1 MYPKPGYQKAFNMA
15 KKTKTVSGRSGSPLI
30 EFFKGGRKNAPT
42 RAAASSSGPINPN
55 VKSGA
60 AVAAAAESERIGL
73 GSPQSVVRRKG
84 AVTPQMTDLMELGIA
99 IPKKFGDNFR
109 KTFEDEARKA
119 VFERET
125 RNVNSPNFGNKNYV
139 PEPPDV
145 RAEAFKMAMREASTV
160 DSTKLQGMLETMAR
174 EVFGAKPSGKVQ
186 KGITKADKPRAG
198 LIGGNDIE
206 QEDIYKLAAKAR
218 ERRPHEINVEGIND
232 DVLRNDVLKMQTAID
247 AGDEVEYAKVHRR
260 FEQRLAANMTQE
272 GDASTHDPSRTATK
286 EVGGQTGEMK
296 GRNAI
301 YQESEGAPA
310 GSETEG
316 KTSIKGAIK
325 REPSDITKDALDVI
339 ANDEQQLNKF
349 LSRFS
354 KVDQE
359 AMRDRFMRIKDDP
372 TSEAAQISRGDLLR
386 AMDKALS
393 IEGTAKNLSITD
405 EGKGAKQQ
413 RALKGVAPSPVV
425 ELEKREEQAKNK
437 GRVKA
442 AIDAIAGIRV
452 GYKQLPINEARK
464 QMTSNISTIM
474 DAFRG
479 YTENRLL
486 LRSIEGGVRNAA
498 GKAAA
503 GELGPINKIADVLR
517 AVSSARRISTP
528 EQQIAGRK
536 GDMSQLEAILTGLG
550 NRVRG
555 GASTRR
561 ALPGRNV
568 LTGKQEP
575 PVRGIPAQTGSLP
588 RPSQR
593 TEVNYPSRSFKEAE
607 AGIPAKSPAES
618 SGQATFVPT
627 RQRAEAAK
635 QTGSIGSSRLQKGV
649 AELQGRNPDRGP
661 RKPDLESKDYVAPPA
676 GPRGKLKPVV
686 AATNSI
692 DDIVDEYMSGIKREA
707 AGASDKGYYEGGG
720 KTDGASRLLVSRVR
734 ELTTGVKNS
743 LKEIRRNRVPVAIR
757 DANQLESAK
766 AELAKLEKM
775 KLNSD
780 AEYDR
785 VPQLL
790 EVFAKDPAL
799 GQGYEGEY
807 ELGGREFRTS
817 ETKGGL
823 FTRKRTV
830 GEYKEQL
837 QNQIKL
843 LDRQVA
849 GYQRVIAKAM
859 KDKKISSRDAGVA
872 LRESERSSM
881 NPKRQEIEKLRR
893 RIQDHKPDPEEERL
907 RAQRDLPTV
916 LESMQRQ
923 LQEAMA
929 KPVSRPKAG
938 SNRPGAEKRPGYV
951 RSDQPL
957 DEMFAPTR
965 GQSQRD
971 LREPTGGEF
980 SGGVIQERGRPMS
993 DVMKR
998 AQGKVNL
1005 KPKKKG
1011 RETVVQRDARRIRK
1025 NRDLAGLIEGL
1036 PG

>member
-30 EFFKGGRKNAPT
+30 EFFKGSRKNAPA
-42 RAAASSSGPINPN
+42 RVAASSPGPIDPN

-60 AVAAAAESERIGL
+60 AVAAAVEGERIGL

-99 IPKKFGDNFR
+99 IPKKFEGNFR

-125 RNVNSPNFGNKNYV
+125 RNVNSPNFGNNNYV

-232 DVLRNDVLKMQTAID
+232 DVLRNDVLKMQAAID
-247 AGDEVEYAKVHRR
+247 AGDEVEYAKVSRR

-272 GDASTHDPSRTATK
+272 GDASTHDPTRTATK

-296 GRNAI
+296 GRKGI

-316 KTSIKGAIK
+316 KTSIKGTIK

-339 ANDEQQLNKF
+339 ANDEEKLNKF

-354 KVDQE
+354 DVDQK
-359 AMRDRFMRIKDDP
+359 AMRDKFMRIKDDP
-372 TSEAAQISRGDLLR
+372 TSEAAQMSRGDLLR

-393 IEGTAKNLSITD
+393 IEGTAKNLAVTN

-413 RALKGVAPSPVV
+413 RALKGIAPSPAFEV
-425 ELEKREEQAKNK
+425 EQKDVKPAK
-437 GRVKA
+437 KA
-442 AIDAIAGIRV
+442 LDAIAAIRV
-452 GYKQLPINEARK
+452 GYKQLPVNEARRR
-464 QMTSNISTIM
+464 MTGDMKTIIEG
-474 DAFRG
+474 FEQ
-479 YTENRLL
+479 YTDNRLL
-486 LRSIEGGVRNAA
+486 LRAIKGRVRNAA
-498 GKAAA
+498 GQAAS
-503 GELGPINKIADVLR
+503 GELGPINNLAEAIK
-517 AVSSARRISTP
+517 AVVSKREIDTP

-536 GDMSQLEAILTGLG
+536 GDMSQLEAIMTGLG
-550 NRVRG
+550 SRVRG

-568 LTGKQEP
+568 LTGRREP
-575 PVRGIPAQTGSLP
+575 AVRGVPES
-588 RPSQR
+588 
-593 TEVNYPSRSFKEAE
+593 
-607 AGIPAKSPAES
+607 SPARR
-618 SGQATFVPT
+618 GDFAGDRVDTGVK
-627 RQRAEAAK
+627 AE
-635 QTGSIGSSRLQKGV
+635 G
-649 AELQGRNPDRGP
+649 
-661 RKPDLESKDYVAPPA
+661 YVAPPA
-676 GPRGKLKPVV
+676 GPRGKLKRV
-686 AATNSI
+686 APATNSI

-766 AELAKLEKM
+766 AKLAELEKM

-807 ELGGREFRTS
+807 KLGGREFRTS

-830 GEYKEQL
+830 GEFKEQL
-837 QNQIKL
+837 QNRIKL
-843 LDRQVA
+843 LDSQIA

-872 LRESERSSM
+872 LRESERYSM

-893 RIQDHKPDPEEERL
+893 RIQDHKPDPEEEKL

-938 SNRPGAEKRPGYV
+938 SDRPGAEKRPGYV
-951 RSDQPL
+951 RADQPL

-998 AQGKVNL
+998 AKGKVNL

>member
-42 RAAASSSGPINPN
+42 RAAASSSGPIDPN

-145 RAEAFKMAMREASTV
+145 RAEAFKMAMKEASTV

-232 DVLRNDVLKMQTAID
+232 DVLRNDVLKMQAAID
-247 AGDEVEYAKVHRR
+247 AGDEVEYAKISRR

-272 GDASTHDPSRTATK
+272 GDASTHDPTRTATK

-296 GRNAI
+296 GRKGI

-339 ANDEQQLNKF
+339 ANDEEKLNKF

-354 KVDQE
+354 KVDRE

-393 IEGTAKNLSITD
+393 IEGTAKNLAVTN
-405 EGKGAKQQ
+405 EGKGAKQE
-413 RALKGVAPSPVV
+413 RALKGVAPSPAFEV
-425 ELEKREEQAKNK
+425 EQKDVKPAK
-437 GRVKA
+437 KA
-442 AIDAIAGIRV
+442 LDAIAAIRV
-452 GYKQLPINEARK
+452 GYKQLPVNEARK
-464 QMTSNISTIM
+464 RMIGDMKTIM
-474 DAFRG
+474 EAFEQ
-479 YTENRLL
+479 YTDNRLL
-486 LRSIEGGVRNAA
+486 LRAIKGRVRNAA
-498 GKAAA
+498 GQAAV
-503 GELGPINKIADVLR
+503 GELGPINNLAEAIKAVVSKRKID
-517 AVSSARRISTP
+517 TP

-536 GDMSQLEAILTGLG
+536 GDMSQLEAIMTGLG
-550 NRVRG
+550 SRVRG
-555 GASTRR
+555 GASPRR

-568 LTGKQEP
+568 LTGRREP
-575 PVRGIPAQTGSLP
+575 AVRGIPAQTGSLP

-607 AGIPAKSPAES
+607 AGIPAKAPAES

-627 RQRAEAAK
+627 RQRAEAAR
-635 QTGSIGSSRLQKGV
+635 QTGSIGSSRLQKSI
-649 AELQGRNPDRGP
+649 AELRGRNPDRGP

-676 GPRGKLKPVV
+676 GPRGKLKPV
-686 AATNSI
+686 APATNSI

-775 KLNSD
+775 KLDSD

-807 ELGGREFRTS
+807 KLGGREFRTS

-830 GEYKEQL
+830 GEFKEQL
-837 QNQIKL
+837 QNRIKL
-843 LDRQVA
+843 LDSQIA

-872 LRESERSSM
+872 LRESERYSM

-938 SNRPGAEKRPGYV
+938 SNRPGAERRPGYV

-957 DEMFAPTR
+957 EEMFAPTR

-998 AQGKVNL
+998 AKGKVNL

>member
-15 KKTKTVSGRSGSPLI
+15 KTTKTVSGRSGSPLI
-30 EFFKGGRKNAPT
+30 EFFKGGQKKNAPT
-42 RAAASSSGPINPN
+42 RAAASSHGPINPN
-55 VKSGA
+55 VQSR
-60 AVAAAAESERIGL
+60 AAAAAAVESERIGL

-84 AVTPQMTDLMELGIA
+84 AVTPPMTDLMELGIA
-99 IPKKFGDNFR
+99 IPKKFEGNFR
-109 KTFEDEARKA
+109 KTFEDEARKSLI
-119 VFERET
+119 ERET
-125 RNVNSPNFGNKNYV
+125 RNVNSPNFGNANYV

-160 DSTKLQGMLETMAR
+160 DSTKLQGMLESVSR

-198 LIGGNDIE
+198 LMGGNDIE

-218 ERRPHEINVEGIND
+218 ERRPHEINLEGIND
-232 DVLRNDVLKMQTAID
+232 DVLRNDVLKMQAAID

-272 GDASTHDPSRTATK
+272 KDASTHDLSRTATK

-296 GRNAI
+296 GRKGI

-372 TSEAAQISRGDLLR
+372 TSEAAQMSRGDLLR

-393 IEGTAKNLSITD
+393 IEGTAKNLAVTD
-405 EGKGAKQQ
+405 EGKGTKQQ

-425 ELEKREEQAKNK
+425 ELQQREEQAKGK

-452 GYKQLPINEARK
+452 GYNKMPINEARR
-464 QMTSNISTIM
+464 QMTSDIGTIM
-474 DAFRG
+474 EAFRG
-479 YTENRLL
+479 YTDNRLL
-486 LRSIEGGVRNAA
+486 LRAIEGSVRNAA

-503 GELGPINKIADVLR
+503 GELGPINKLADALR
-517 AVSSARRISTP
+517 TVSVARRVSTP

-536 GDMSQLEAILTGLG
+536 GDMSQLEAIMTGLG
-550 NRVRG
+550 SRVRG

-568 LTGKQEP
+568 LTGKKEP
-575 PVRGIPAQTGSLP
+575 PVRGIPES
-588 RPSQR
+588 
-593 TEVNYPSRSFKEAE
+593 
-607 AGIPAKSPAES
+607 SPARR
-618 SGQATFVPT
+618 GDVTGDRVDT
-627 RQRAEAAK
+627 GVKAE
-635 QTGSIGSSRLQKGV
+635 V
-649 AELQGRNPDRGP
+649 
-661 RKPDLESKDYVAPPA
+661 YVAPPA
-676 GPRGKLKPVV
+676 GPRGKRQLV
-686 AATNSI
+686 APATSNI
-692 DDIVDEYMSGIKREA
+692 DDLVDQYMSGIRREA
-707 AGASDKGYYEGGG
+707 AGASDKGYYEEGG
-720 KTDGASRLLVSRVR
+720 KTDGASRLLVSRMR

-766 AELAKLEKM
+766 AKLEQLNREIYASKNSIEALQ
-775 KLNSD
+775 KLNSPIVVD
-780 AEYDR
+780 KETGKPSIAAGGVMKGQSPRRSTSYDVGVRNLDEKVVRQSRGDSSEIGTKEYSVYQTAREYRSALDNR
-785 VPQLL
+785 IKIL
-790 EVFAKDPAL
+790 ERQVS
-799 GQGYEGEY
+799 EGE
-807 ELGGREFRTS
+807 R
-817 ETKGGL
+817 
-823 FTRKRTV
+823 
-830 GEYKEQL
+830 
-837 QNQIKL
+837 
-843 LDRQVA
+843 A
-849 GYQRVIAKAM
+849 IAKFM
-859 KDKKISSRDAGVA
+859 KSKKLSSRDAGVA

-893 RIQDHKPDPEEERL
+893 RIQDHKPDPEEEKL
-907 RAQRDLPTV
+907 RAQRGLPTV

-938 SNRPGAEKRPGYV
+938 SDRPGAETRPGYV

-965 GQSQRD
+965 GQSLRD
-971 LREPTGGEF
+971 LREPTGGEY

>member
-30 EFFKGGRKNAPT
+30 EFFKGSRKNAPA
-42 RAAASSSGPINPN
+42 RVAASSPGPIDPN

-60 AVAAAAESERIGL
+60 AVAAAVEGERIGL

-99 IPKKFGDNFR
+99 IPKKFEGNFR

-206 QEDIYKLAAKAR
+206 QEDIYKHAAKAR

-232 DVLRNDVLKMQTAID
+232 DVLRNDVLKMQAAID
-247 AGDEVEYAKVHRR
+247 AGDEVEYAKVSRR
-260 FEQRLAANMTQE
+260 FEQRLAANMTE
-272 GDASTHDPSRTATK
+272 EADASTHDPTRTATK

-296 GRNAI
+296 GRKGI

-316 KTSIKGAIK
+316 KTSIKGTIK

-339 ANDEQQLNKF
+339 ANDEEKLNKF

-354 KVDQE
+354 DVDQK
-359 AMRDRFMRIKDDP
+359 AMRDKFMRIKDDP
-372 TSEAAQISRGDLLR
+372 TSEAAQMSRGDLLR

-393 IEGTAKNLSITD
+393 IEGTAKNLAVTN

-413 RALKGVAPSPVV
+413 RALKGIAPSPAFEV
-425 ELEKREEQAKNK
+425 EQKDVKPAK
-437 GRVKA
+437 KA
-442 AIDAIAGIRV
+442 LDAIAAIRV
-452 GYKQLPINEARK
+452 GYKQLPVNEARRR
-464 QMTSNISTIM
+464 MTGDMKTIIEG
-474 DAFRG
+474 FEQ
-479 YTENRLL
+479 YTDNRLL
-486 LRSIEGGVRNAA
+486 LRAIKGRVRNAA

-503 GELGPINKIADVLR
+503 GELGPINNLAEAIK
-517 AVSSARRISTP
+517 AVVSKREIDTP

-536 GDMSQLEAILTGLG
+536 GDMSQLEAIMTGLG
-550 NRVRG
+550 SRVRG

-568 LTGKQEP
+568 LTGKREP
-575 PVRGIPAQTGSLP
+575 AVR
-588 RPSQR
+588 
-593 TEVNYPSRSFKEAE
+593 EVPES
-607 AGIPAKSPAES
+607 SPARR
-618 SGQATFVPT
+618 GDFAGDRVDTGVK
-627 RQRAEAAK
+627 AE
-635 QTGSIGSSRLQKGV
+635 G
-649 AELQGRNPDRGP
+649 
-661 RKPDLESKDYVAPPA
+661 YVAPPA
-676 GPRGKLKPVV
+676 GPRGKLKRV
-686 AATNSI
+686 APATNSI

-775 KLNSD
+775 KLDSD

-807 ELGGREFRTS
+807 KLGGREFRTS

-830 GEYKEQL
+830 GEFKEQL
-837 QNQIKL
+837 QNRIKL
-843 LDRQVA
+843 LDSQIA

-872 LRESERSSM
+872 LRESERYSM

-893 RIQDHKPDPEEERL
+893 RIQDHKPDPEEEKL
-907 RAQRDLPTV
+907 RAQRGLPTV

-938 SNRPGAEKRPGYV
+938 SDRPGAEKRPGYV
-951 RSDQPL
+951 RADQPL

-998 AQGKVNL
+998 AKGKVNL

>member
-42 RAAASSSGPINPN
+42 RAAASSSGPIDPN
-55 VKSGA
+55 VRSGA
-60 AVAAAAESERIGL
+60 AVAAAVEGERIGL

-99 IPKKFGDNFR
+99 IPKKFEGNFR

-125 RNVNSPNFGNKNYV
+125 RNVNSPNFGNNNYV

-232 DVLRNDVLKMQTAID
+232 DVLRNDVLKMQAAID
-247 AGDEVEYAKVHRR
+247 AGDEVEYAKVSRR

-272 GDASTHDPSRTATK
+272 ADASTHDPTRTATK

-296 GRNAI
+296 GRKAI

-316 KTSIKGAIK
+316 KTSIKGTIK
-325 REPSDITKDALDVI
+325 REPADITKDALDVI
-339 ANDEQQLNKF
+339 ANDEEKLNKF
-349 LSRFS
+349 LSRFND
-354 KVDQE
+354 VDQR
-359 AMRDRFMRIKDDP
+359 AMRDKFKRIKDDP
-372 TSEAAQISRGDLLR
+372 TSEAAQMSRGDLLR
-386 AMDKALS
+386 VMDKALS
-393 IEGTAKNLSITD
+393 IEGTAKNLAVTD

-413 RALKGVAPSPVV
+413 RALKGIAPSPVV

-528 EQQIAGRK
+528 EKQIAGRK

-550 NRVRG
+550 SRVRG

-575 PVRGIPAQTGSLP
+575 PVRGVP
-588 RPSQR
+588 
-593 TEVNYPSRSFKEAE
+593 
-607 AGIPAKSPAES
+607 ES
-618 SGQATFVPT
+618 SPT
-627 RQRAEAAK
+627 RRGDFAGDRVDTGVKAE
-635 QTGSIGSSRLQKGV
+635 G
-649 AELQGRNPDRGP
+649 
-661 RKPDLESKDYVAPPA
+661 YVAPPA

-686 AATNSI
+686 SATNSI

-775 KLNSD
+775 KLDSD

-807 ELGGREFRTS
+807 KLGGREFRTS

-830 GEYKEQL
+830 GEFKEQL
-837 QNQIKL
+837 QNRIKL
-843 LDRQVA
+843 LDSQIA

-872 LRESERSSM
+872 LRESERYSM

-893 RIQDHKPDPEEERL
+893 RIQDHKPDPEEEKL

-938 SNRPGAEKRPGYV
+938 SDRPGAEKRPGYV

-998 AQGKVNL
+998 AKGKVNL